1 MAEAQAQTTPFTGR
15 TAWGRN
21 LAAPVRDF
29 LATETGSA
37 AMLLAATVGALI
49 WANSPWSSSY
59 ESFWTTGLSIRVGGG
74 GITGD
79 LRFWIN
85 EGLMAFFFFVV
96 GLEAKRELAMGELR
110 ERRRVATPVV
120 AAVTGMALP
129 VAIFVAFNA
138 GGAGAHGWGVAM
150 ST

>member
-1 MAEAQAQTTPFTGR
+1 TSGGSSHAAWPSSRRTAALCRRAPISVDGSAGCAPALAQTGLVDSPMAEAQTTPFTGR

-29 LATETGSA
+29 LSTESGSA
-37 AMLLAATVGALI
+37 AILLAATVGALI

-85 EGLMAFFFFVV
+85 EGLMA
-96 GLEAKRELAMGELR
+96 
-110 ERRRVATPVV
+110 
-120 AAVTGMALP
+120 
-129 VAIFVAFNA
+129 
-138 GGAGAHGWGVAM
+138 
-150 ST
+150 